1 MGDLPRPGL
10 EPVSPALA
18 GRFLTTAP
26 PGKPYFLYGECFL
39 WLKKSLLPQ
48 GPEDIFMFYSR
59 NLIVLSFTFR
69 LMTIWNGVCF
79 VCCEAGIKD
88 YFSPLVT
95 EWIQH
100 RLLKRPSSFPF
111 CRQNNGPQRCPH
123 SILILEFVIMQLY
136 TEKGIIWRIFRCSL
150 LWIIQLGPM

>member
-1 MGDLPRPGL
+1 MLLVFWFGGSFIYL
-10 EPVSPALA
+10 
-18 GRFLTTAP
+18 
-26 PGKPYFLYGECFL
+26 LYGECFL

-48 GPEDIFMFYSR
+48 GPEDIFIFYSR

-69 LMTIWNGVCF
+69 LMIIWNGICF

-88 YFSPLVT
+88 YFSPVVT

-111 CRQNNGPQRCPH
+111 CKRNNGPQRCPH
-123 SILILEFVIMQLY
+123 SILILEFVILQLY
-136 TEKGIIWRIFRCSL
+136 TEKGILQKKGLYEGSSDAVCSGL
-150 LWIIQLGPM
+150 SCWAQCNHERP